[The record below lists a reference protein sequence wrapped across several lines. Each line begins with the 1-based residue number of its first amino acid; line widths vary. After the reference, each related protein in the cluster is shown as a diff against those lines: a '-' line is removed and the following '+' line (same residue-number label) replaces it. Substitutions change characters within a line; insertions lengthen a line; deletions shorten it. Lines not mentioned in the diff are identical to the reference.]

1 MFSWSEPL
9 SPDDTDTIA
18 RKFIRVSDLDELW
31 AGEMIG
37 VEVEGIRVLL
47 VHTEEGVI
55 QAVQAMCPHQAVP
68 LEDGELCGKA
78 LICSA
83 HRWEIDVSTGKGINP
98 GHAEIALY
106 PTKVEDGQVYV
117 SVAGIESKHCKP

>member
-1 MFSWSEPL
+1 MPL
-9 SPDDTDTIA
+9 DDTDTIA

-37 VEVEGIRVLL
+37 VEVEGTKVLL

-55 QAVQAMCPHQAVP
+55 QAVQAMCPHQGVP
-68 LEDGELCGKA
+68 LIDGELCGRA
-78 LICSA
+78 LICAA
-83 HRWEIDVSTGKGINP
+83 HRWEIDVATGKGINP

-117 SVAGIESKHCKP
+117 SVAGIESRHCKP